1 MAKIKVE
8 TAQKAGWSKH
18 KIQHIFIN
26 TYNLL
31 LTLKNVIM
39 KKLFLLL
46 AMVGMAFA
54 SCTPGGNEPNNGG
67 NGNGNGEPQGAAD
80 FEISATNITESNVTV
95 KITPKQ
101 EGRTFYWNIVPEA
114 KLKEF
119 ATTKAYMEDYYDY
132 LKTEAIDTGYY
143 TWEDLLDNA
152 PVEYEYKKCNPSTK
166 YAVWAF
172 GIDLNGNLTS
182 ADLSYVVFETKASTF
197 DPTTWY
203 GYWNVTAPK
212 HVSIGDD
219 PFTGDAVTEFVDE
232 ELSKVVAITDASEDA
247 GAGYVY
253 VWGWDGVFEMEM
265 PMLGL
270 ISGNKIKIA
279 NNTVL
284 FTENDENYGPM
295 DYGWYGMSYLED
307 YGDWYTIGGSYDCY
321 TFTHTGSNAAT
332 VTAYQGQLTD
342 GSAFMTDYCC
352 FAGVITTGQ
361 NKGAML
367 TYIRTDGQPALWLSG
382 ESMTAEF
389 LAPLEEV
396 AAQKLN
402 ANKKFKHYTMMAT
415 PKAASKFSSAVNFAK

>member
-1 MAKIKVE
+1 
-8 TAQKAGWSKH
+8 
-18 KIQHIFIN
+18 
-26 TYNLL
+26 
-31 LTLKNVIM
+31 
-39 KKLFLLL
+39 
-46 AMVGMAFA
+46 MVGMAFA

-67 NGNGNGEPQGAAD
+67 NGNGNNEPQGAAE
-80 FEISATNITESNVTV
+80 FEISATNITETNVTV
-95 KITPKQ
+95 HIAPKQ

-114 KLKEF
+114 ALKEF
-119 ATTKAYMEDYYDY
+119 ATTKAYMEDYYNY
-132 LKTEAIDTGYY
+132 LKTEGVDTGYY
-143 TWEDLLDNA
+143 TWEQLLDNA
-152 PVEYEYKKCNPSTK
+152 PVDYEYKKCNPSTK
-166 YAVWAF
+166 YVVWAF
-172 GIDLNGNLTS
+172 GIDVNGNLTS
-182 ADLSYVVFETKASTF
+182 ADLSYVKFETPASTF

-203 GYWNVTAPK
+203 GYWNVTAAK
-212 HVSIGDD
+212 HVSDGTD
-219 PFTGDAVTEFVDE
+219 PFTGKPVTEFVEE

-284 FTENDENYGPM
+284 FTENDEDYGPM

-307 YGDWYTIGGSYDCY
+307 DGDWYTIGGSYDCY

-352 FAGVITTGQ
+352 FAGVITTGEY
-361 NKGAML
+361 KGAML
-367 TYIRTDGQPALWLSG
+367 TYTRTDGQPALWLSG

-396 AAQKLN
+396 AAKKLN
-402 ANKKFKHYTMMAT
+402 ANKKFKAYTMMAT
-415 PKAASKFSSAVNFAK
+415 PKAASKFSAAINLAK